1 MPHMVRLEDRH
12 ISDLVRNVSSGK
24 FREYVRMMLEIAVYE
39 KGRTISIG
47 ILEDSL
53 KDLPFLDRSVATRIV
68 RDLEELYEE
77 QQEKRS

>member
-1 MPHMVRLEDRH
+1 MVRLEDRH
-12 ISDLVRNVSSGK
+12 ISELVRNVSSGK

-53 KDLPFLDRSVATRIV
+53 KDLPFLDRSVAARIV

>member
-1 MPHMVRLEDRH
+1 
-12 ISDLVRNVSSGK
+12 
-24 FREYVRMMLEIAVYE
+24 MMLEIAVYE